1 MSMTS
6 SVHGEQRRRILGEM
20 LERDGSVTL
29 VAAAGELGVSEMT
42 IRRDLADLEVAGVAR
57 RVRGG
62 ATRVVGPR
70 SFRDRSSERRAAKAR
85 IAQKAAA
92 LVPDSGAIAI
102 DASTTAGALGSVLT
116 KHPDLVVVTNSW
128 DNFGTVRRAG
138 VKRAIL
144 TGGEADEL
152 TDSLVGPIAC
162 RAAASHGYRAVFAG
176 ANGLEAEFGASD
188 VSLEEAQVKMEFAR
202 AADDVVLL
210 ADSSKVGGRD
220 LARSFAWDE
229 VSVLVTELDPS
240 DERLAD
246 LRSRVELR

>member
-1 MSMTS
+1 MTS
-6 SVHGEQRRRILGEM
+6 SVRGEQRRTLLTEM
-20 LERDGSVTL
+20 LERDGSVQL
-29 VAAAGELGVSEMT
+29 AEAAAELDVSEMT
-42 IRRDLADLEVAGVAR
+42 IRRDLADLEAAGLAR

-70 SFRDRSSERRAAKAR
+70 SFRDRRAQGRAAKAR

-92 LVPDSGAIAI
+92 LVPDTGAIAI
-102 DASTTAGALGSVLT
+102 DASTTAGGLGSVLT
-116 KHPDLVVVTNSW
+116 KHQDLVVVTNSW
-128 DNFGTVRRAG
+128 DNFRSVRSAG

-144 TGGEADEL
+144 TGGEIDEL
-152 TDSLVGPIAC
+152 TDSLVGPVAC

-176 ANGLEAEFGASD
+176 ANGVEATFGASD
-188 VSLEEAQVKMEFAR
+188 VSLEEAQVKVEFAR
-202 AADDVVLL
+202 AADDVILL
-210 ADSSKVGGRD
+210 ADSTKVGGRD

-240 DERLAD
+240 DERLDD